1 MRTLD
6 VRAGAADPNGLS
18 LRPPPE
24 RFSKREDLILGLPVD
39 EAAVRVA
46 QLKALS
52 GRCVYVLHATVLSD
66 GFH

>member
-52 GRCVYVLHATVLSD
+52 GSVVH
-66 GFH
+66 